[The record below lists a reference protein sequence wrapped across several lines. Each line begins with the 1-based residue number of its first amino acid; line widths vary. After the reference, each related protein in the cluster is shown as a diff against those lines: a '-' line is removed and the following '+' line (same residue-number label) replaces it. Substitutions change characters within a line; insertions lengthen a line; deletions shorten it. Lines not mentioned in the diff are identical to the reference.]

1 MLIIVSILKGDN
13 MPLFRLGKVKLP
25 ERKKTA
31 NLAPIRMPPPKAV
44 EIPMSQHIGAPA
56 KVIVKAGDMVYVGT
70 LIGEA
75 CGVISANVHSSVSG
89 KVKKIDTFL
98 LSNGKNCE
106 SVIIESDGKYTPDP
120 SIKPPRVTNYEEL
133 SFAARAAGLVGLGGA
148 GFPTHLKLDPSKL
161 SKIDTL
167 IINGAECEPYITSD
181 TRTMLD
187 ESDLVMR
194 GVKTILDLSGIQRAI
209 LGIEENK
216 PECIFKMKEVF
227 SDDGRVDVIALP
239 SLYPAGAEKILIYNT
254 TGRII
259 PEGKLPA
266 DVGILLLNITTVAML
281 EKYLDTGMPLVEKCL
296 TVDGS
301 AIKTPA
307 NIIAPIGAKV
317 AEVVEAVG
325 GFSKK
330 PGKILYGGPMMGIA
344 LYTLDA
350 PIMKNNNA
358 ITAFLKKDSKNRK
371 ATACIRC
378 GRCLAACPIGLN
390 PTVYAGAMGLSNSID
405 RAERLDRA
413 KVNLC
418 IECGCCSYVCP
429 AKRPLVENNRLG
441 KADLYH
447 FNARKEKEEKET
459 SENE

>member
-1 MLIIVSILKGDN
+1 
-13 MPLFRLGKVKLP
+13 MPLFKLGKVKLP
-25 ERKKTA
+25 ERKSTA
-31 NLAPIRMPPPKAV
+31 NLAPIKMPPPSAV
-44 EIPMSQHIGAPA
+44 EIPMSQHIGTPA
-56 KVIVKAGDMVYVGT
+56 KVTVKAGDTVYVGT

-75 CGVISANVHSSVSG
+75 CGIISANIHSSVSG
-89 KVKKIDTFL
+89 TVKKIDSFL
-98 LSNGKNCE
+98 LPNGKTCE
-106 SVIIESDGKYTPDP
+106 SVIIDSDGNYTLDP
-120 SIKPPRVTNYEEL
+120 SIKPPRVESYAEL
-133 SFAARAAGLVGLGGA
+133 SDAARAAGLVGLGGA
-148 GFPTHLKLDPSKL
+148 GFPTSVKLDPSKL
-161 SKIDTL
+161 SGLDTL

-187 ESDLVMR
+187 EADLVMR
-194 GVKTILDLSGIQRAI
+194 GVKKILDLSGIPRAI
-209 LGIEENK
+209 IGIEENK
-216 PECIFKMKEVF
+216 VDCIFKMKEIF
-227 SDDGRVDVIALP
+227 RSDGRVKVMPIS

-266 DVGILLLNITTVAML
+266 DVGILLLNVTTVAKL
-281 EKYLDTGMPLVEKCL
+281 QKYLDTGIPLVEKCL

-307 NIIAPIGAKV
+307 NILAPIGARV
-317 AEVVEAVG
+317 GDIIEAVG
-325 GFSKK
+325 GFSGK
-330 PGKILYGGPMMGIA
+330 PGKILYGGPMMGIT
-344 LYTLDA
+344 LYSLDA

-390 PTVYAGAMGLSNSID
+390 PTVYAVAMGLSNSID

-429 AKRPLVENNRLG
+429 AKRPLVENNRLA

-447 FNARKEKEEKET
+447 FNTKKEKEARV
-459 SENE
+459 NER